1 MNDNLLRMNAKDVVM
16 FKLAHYFITEKNYN
30 PIILHGI
37 NDEIWLE
44 NLDEDYRVV
53 RLVGHYIHNN
63 EQLNFDKF
71 KVNKIV
77 KNIKRKTLSLRMD
90 VLNIYVDLGD
100 GVDLNKDNDKSI
112 DFFIKN
118 VSDLKKAGIIEIFP
132 DIVEKTN
139 FDEKGVELMVRI
151 TDDINKKNAKSN
163 VEHLNTFEKKL
174 PVISYI
180 IMAICIVMFFAMYIF
195 GNGSYDNST
204 LLLFGANVDTLVKD
218 GEFYRLITCAFLHIG
233 TLHLLFNMYA
243 LYVIGPQVES
253 FFGKAK
259 FIIIYLVSAICAS
272 ILSIA
277 FNHNTIC
284 AGASGAIFGLLGSIL
299 YFGYHYR
306 IYLGNVIRSQIIP
319 IIVINLLFGFMVPGI
334 DNFAHIGGLIGGV
347 LITMA
352 VGVPYKSKKS
362 EIINGWILFSIYL
375 VFISY
380 LAFFYKGF

>member
-1 MNDNLLRMNAKDVVM
+1 MNENLLKMNTKDIMM

-44 NLDEDYRVV
+44 NLDEEYRVV

-63 EQLNFDKF
+63 EQLSFDKF

-77 KNIKRKTLSLRMD
+77 KNIKRKTLSLKMD
-90 VLNIYVDLGD
+90 VLNIYIDLGD
-100 GVDLNKDNDKSI
+100 NVKLSSKEDNSANFFVKSTA
-112 DFFIKN
+112 
-118 VSDLKKAGIIEIFP
+118 DLKKAGIIEIFP

-139 FDEKGVELMVRI
+139 FDEKGLELMVRI

-163 VEHLNTFEKKL
+163 VEHLTTFEKKL
-174 PVISYI
+174 PIITYI
-180 IMAICIVMFFAMYIF
+180 IIGICVVMFFAMYIF
-195 GNGSYDNST
+195 GNGSYSSNT
-204 LLLFGANVDTLVKD
+204 LIKFGANVDALVKSGD
-218 GEFYRLITCAFLHIG
+218 LYRLLTCAFLHI
-233 TLHLLFNMYA
+233 
-243 LYVIGPQVES
+243 PQVES

-259 FIIIYLVSAICAS
+259 FSIIYLVSALSAS

-284 AGASGAIFGLLGSIL
+284 AGASGAIFGLLGSVL

-306 IYLGNVIRSQIIP
+306 IYLGNVIKSQIIP
-319 IIVINLLFGFMVPGI
+319 IIAINLLLGFMMSGI

-347 LITMA
+347 LVTMA
-352 VGVPYKSKKS
+352 VGVPHKSSKS
-362 EIINGWILFSIYL
+362 QRINGCVLLLIYL
-375 VFISY
+375 SFITY
-380 LAFFYKGF
+380 LAFFY

>member
-1 MNDNLLRMNAKDVVM
+1 MNENIVKMNSKDVIM

-37 NDEIWLE
+37 NDLIWLE
-44 NLDEDYRVV
+44 NLDEYYRVI

-71 KVNKIV
+71 KVNKII
-77 KNIKRKTLSLRMD
+77 KNIKRKTLSLKMD

-100 GVDLNKDNDKSI
+100 NVDLKESKDKSLS
-112 DFFIKN
+112 FFIKN
-118 VSDLKKAGIIEIFP
+118 VSDLKNVGIIEIFP
-132 DIVEKTN
+132 DIVEKTK
-139 FDEKGVELMVRI
+139 FDENGIELMVKI
-151 TDDINKKNAKSN
+151 TDDINKKNAKSS

-180 IMAICIVMFFAMYIF
+180 IIGICVVMFLAMYIF
-195 GNGSYDNST
+195 GRGSYDTAT
-204 LLLFGANVDTLVKD
+204 LLMFGANVDTLVKS

-233 TLHLLFNMYA
+233 ILHLLFNMYA

-253 FFGKAK
+253 FFGKYK
-259 FIIIYLVSAICAS
+259 FIIIYLVSALSAS

-277 FNHNTIC
+277 FNHNTVC

-306 IYLGNVIRSQIIP
+306 IYLGNVIKSQIIP
-319 IIVINLLFGFMVPGI
+319 IIAINLLFGFMVSGI
-334 DNFAHIGGLIGGV
+334 DNFAHIGGLVGGII
-347 LITMA
+347 ITMA

-362 EIINGWILFSIYL
+362 EKINGCVLLLI
-375 VFISY
+375 Y
-380 LAFFYKGF
+380 LAFITYLGFFYGG